1 MFLTQ
6 AFIITQLFDS
16 STEQGTDGLGML
28 SHWASVTAKQPSYL
42 NGFIMKNLA
51 ARLLSK
57 SLKQKL
63 FFWIFF

>member
-16 STEQGTDGLGML
+16 STGQGTDGLGML
-28 SHWASVTAKQPSYL
+28 SHWASVTAKQPSNL

-51 ARLLSK
+51 AR
-57 SLKQKL
+57 
-63 FFWIFF
+63 